1 MALGPEYSRVERPL
15 LDQLTGMGWLHLE
28 GAPPGATVPVRPEVS
43 GRESFSEVFLTQEL
57 RQAVYRLNRD
67 PNGNPWLTSDR
78 LSQAVSALTSIGATS
93 LLAANEEATRLLRD
107 GIMVGGIPGWDGGR
121 DRRVNYIDWD
131 DPHGNDYTVVS
142 QFRVDI
148 PGGQGKRFIVPDE
161 VLFVNGIPL
170 ALVECKKPGSAEAM
184 AEAVRQ
190 HLRYAGRRRA
200 PVPEGNPR
208 LFHTMQLLIAT
219 SGDKAL
225 LGTITS
231 GPEHYQAWR
240 DPYPYSKEE
249 LAARL
254 TKTQSAVT
262 PQDILAGA
270 VLHPH
275 RLLDIV
281 RNYVAF
287 METDDGR
294 RVKVAPR
301 YQQYRAVSKAI
312 ERLTTGKTRK
322 QDGHQDHRG
331 GIVWHTQG
339 SGKSLTMAFLVR
351 KLRATPGLESTKVVV
366 VTDRT
371 QLQDQ
376 LSETM
381 ALSGEYVE
389 VAKKIS
395 KARTMLSQH
404 GPGVVFVMIQKQ
416 QDAEA
421 AKSRDADDLTD
432 ASSARTGDLGELN
445 ADESIVVLIDEAH
458 RSHSSTLHMN
468 LLDALPNCAR
478 IGFTGT
484 PIIMG
489 AKRKTTD
496 IFGDYIDIYRLAD
509 AERDGAVVPILYS
522 GRTVKGAVRDG
533 RDLDE
538 VFEDMFA
545 DHSEEE
551 LDEIQRRYAAR
562 GDVLAA
568 EKLIAGKAKNILR
581 HYVDTVLPGGF
592 KAQLV
597 AYNRR
602 AVVRYRDALL
612 KARDDLVSEIEALP
626 GRVRD
631 ADPEG
636 LKPRTAV
643 LVRASRHLDLIKAM
657 DFVPVI
663 SAGTANDEQQYT
675 AWTDPDKH
683 RQAIDGDFLKPFP
696 GADELAGGRRPA
708 AFLIVKSMLLTGF
721 DAPAEQVLYL
731 DRPMKEAEL
740 LQAVARVN
748 RPADGK
754 KCGYVVDYVGVTS
767 HLAQALK
774 AYAADDVHGALRDLR
789 TEIGHLAPQRD
800 RLRLLFTEQG
810 RSQKATD
817 EAIEDCVEL
826 LEDGPLR
833 DRFEV
838 DLKRF
843 LATVNTVLPDP
854 AAKPYLADAYLF
866 AQIAAE
872 ARRRYR
878 IDDGTF
884 DASLY
889 GEKVRE
895 LIDRHMESLGVD
907 PALPPVS
914 LSSADFQRQVA
925 AMAGPRA
932 RASEMEHAI
941 RHHISVHFDEDPVA
955 YRRLSERLEQILAEH
970 AGNWEQQALFFA
982 ELADEIN
989 NHDAER
995 GPGDSGLNNVEQAL
1009 YGLILERTAT
1019 DGVPAQEQGQRI
1031 ADFARRLHAAAATAT
1046 TRVDFWRKP
1055 VDWEDF
1061 KSEITGM
1068 LIGDGICPDD
1078 DAMAL
1083 ADALFEVIKANR
1095 QRIRHPGP

>member
-1 MALGPEYSRVERPL
+1 M
-15 LDQLTGMGWLHLE
+15 
-28 GAPPGATVPVRPEVS
+28 
-43 GRESFSEVFLTQEL
+43 
-57 RQAVYRLNRD
+57 
-67 PNGNPWLTSDR
+67 
-78 LSQAVSALTSIGATS
+78 
-93 LLAANEEATRLLRD
+93 
-107 GIMVGGIPGWDGGR
+107 
-121 DRRVNYIDWD
+121 
-131 DPHGNDYTVVS
+131 
-142 QFRVDI
+142 
-148 PGGQGKRFIVPDE
+148 
-161 VLFVNGIPL
+161 
-170 ALVECKKPGSAEAM
+170 
-184 AEAVRQ
+184 
-190 HLRYAGRRRA
+190 
-200 PVPEGNPR
+200 
-208 LFHTMQLLIAT
+208 
-219 SGDKAL
+219 
-225 LGTITS
+225 
-231 GPEHYQAWR
+231 
-240 DPYPYSKEE
+240 
-249 LAARL
+249 
-254 TKTQSAVT
+254 
-262 PQDILAGA
+262 
-270 VLHPH
+270 
-275 RLLDIV
+275 
-281 RNYVAF
+281 
-287 METDDGR
+287 
-294 RVKVAPR
+294 
-301 YQQYRAVSKAI
+301 
-312 ERLTTGKTRK
+312 
-322 QDGHQDHRG
+322 
-331 GIVWHTQG
+331 
-339 SGKSLTMAFLVR
+339 
-351 KLRATPGLESTKVVV
+351 VV

-376 LSETM
+376 LSNTM

-389 VAKKIS
+389 VATKIS
-395 KARTMLSQH
+395 RARTMLSQH

-421 AKSRDADDLTD
+421 RKSRDTDDLTD
-432 ASSARTGDLGELN
+432 ANSPRSHTGHTGGLGELN

-489 AKRKTTD
+489 AKKKTTD

-545 DHSEEE
+545 DHTEEE
-551 LDEIQRRYAAR
+551 LDEIQRRYATK

-568 EKLIAGKAKNILR
+568 EKLIAAKAKNILR

-612 KARDDLVSEIEALP
+612 VARDDLVREIEALP
-626 GRVRD
+626 QPVRD
-631 ADPEG
+631 ADPED

-663 SAGTANDEQQYT
+663 SAGTANDEQRYT
-675 AWTDPDKH
+675 AWTDPAKH
-683 RQAIDGDFLKPFP
+683 KQVIDGDFLKPFP
-696 GADELAGGRRPA
+696 RHDELVVVGRQPA

-754 KCGYVVDYVGVTS
+754 RCGYVIDYVGVTN

-774 AYAADDVHGALRDLR
+774 AYAADDVHGALRDLS

-800 RLRLLFTEQG
+800 RIRLLFTDRG
-810 RSQKATD
+810 CIPAATD
-817 EAIEDCVEL
+817 DAIEECVEL

-843 LATVNTVLPDP
+843 LTTVDTVLPDP
-854 AAKPYLADAYLF
+854 AVKPYLADAYLF

-878 IDDGTF
+878 IDDGIF
-884 DASLY
+884 DPSLY

-925 AMAGPRA
+925 AMVSPRA

-941 RHHISVHFDEDPVA
+941 RHHIAVHFDEDPVA
-955 YRRLSERLEQILAEH
+955 YRRLSERLEQVLAEH
-970 AGNWEQQALFFA
+970 AGNWEQQALLFA
-982 ELADEIN
+982 ELAEEIKK
-989 NHDAER
+989 HDAER
-995 GPGDSGLNNVEQAL
+995 GPGDSGLTNVEQAL

-1019 DGVPAQEQGQRI
+1019 DGVPTQEQEQRI
-1031 ADFARRLHAAAATAT
+1031 AGFARRLHRTAATVT
-1046 TRVDFWRKP
+1046 TRVDFWLKP

-1061 KSEITGM
+1061 KGEITGM
-1068 LIGDGICPDD
+1068 LIDDGICPDD

-1095 QRIRHPGP
+1095 QRLRHPDSE

>member
-1 MALGPEYSRVERPL
+1 M
-15 LDQLTGMGWLHLE
+15 
-28 GAPPGATVPVRPEVS
+28 
-43 GRESFSEVFLTQEL
+43 
-57 RQAVYRLNRD
+57 
-67 PNGNPWLTSDR
+67 
-78 LSQAVSALTSIGATS
+78 
-93 LLAANEEATRLLRD
+93 
-107 GIMVGGIPGWDGGR
+107 
-121 DRRVNYIDWD
+121 
-131 DPHGNDYTVVS
+131 
-142 QFRVDI
+142 
-148 PGGQGKRFIVPDE
+148 
-161 VLFVNGIPL
+161 
-170 ALVECKKPGSAEAM
+170 
-184 AEAVRQ
+184 
-190 HLRYAGRRRA
+190 
-200 PVPEGNPR
+200 PEGNPR
-208 LFHTMQLLIAT
+208 LVHTMQLLVAT
-219 SGDKAL
+219 SGERAM

-231 GPEHYQAWR
+231 APEHYQAWR
-240 DPYPYSKEE
+240 DPHPFTREE
-249 LAARL
+249 LAQRL
-254 TKTQSAVT
+254 KKKESAVNA
-262 PQDILAGA
+262 QDILAGT

-281 RNYVAF
+281 RNYVTF
-287 METDDGR
+287 MQTDDG
-294 RVKVAPR
+294 KTIKAAPR
-301 YQQYRAVSKAI
+301 YQQYRAVCKAI
-312 ERLTTGKTRK
+312 DRLATGKTKK
-322 QDGHQDHRG
+322 QDGHQDRRG
-331 GIVWHTQG
+331 GIIWHTQG

-351 KLRATPGLESTKVVV
+351 KLRSTPGLQSTKVVV

-381 ALSGEYVE
+381 RLSGEHVE
-389 VAKKIS
+389 IANKIS
-395 KARTMLSQH
+395 QAKAKLSQH

-416 QDAEA
+416 QDGEA
-421 AKSRDADDLTD
+421 GKPRGTDDLAD
-432 ASSARTGDLGELN
+432 ANSSTTADLGELS
-445 ADESIVVLIDEAH
+445 ADESIIVLIDEAH

-468 LLDALPNCAR
+468 LLAALPNCAR

-489 AKRKTTD
+489 AKKKTTD

-545 DHSEEE
+545 DHTEEE
-551 LDEIQRRYAAR
+551 LDEIQRRYATK
-562 GDVLAA
+562 GDVLVA
-568 EKLIAGKAKNILR
+568 EKLIQAKAKNILR
-581 HYVDTVLPGGF
+581 HYVDTVLPGGH

-612 KARDDLVSEIEALP
+612 NARADLIREIEALP
-626 GRVRD
+626 HNTRD
-631 ADPEG
+631 ADPEE
-636 LKPRTAV
+636 LKPRTAF
-643 LVRASRHLDLIKAM
+643 LVRAARHLDLLRAM

-663 SAGTANDEQQYT
+663 SAGTANDEQRYA
-675 AWTDPDKH
+675 AWTDPGKQ
-683 RQAIDGDFLKPFP
+683 RQLIDGDFLKPFP
-696 GADELAGGRRPA
+696 GKDELAAGRKPA

-731 DRPMKEAEL
+731 ERPMKEAEL

-754 KCGYVVDYVGVTS
+754 RCGYVVDYVGVTN

-774 AYAADDVHGALRDLR
+774 AYSGDDVHGALKDLR

-800 RLRLLFTEQG
+800 RIRLLFTEHG
-810 RSQKATD
+810 GTPAPTTD
-817 EAIEDCVEL
+817 VIEECVEV

-838 DLKRF
+838 ELKRF
-843 LATVNTVLPDP
+843 LTTVDTVLPDP

-884 DASLY
+884 DPSLY

-914 LSSADFQRQVA
+914 LSSADFQSQVA

-941 RHHISVHFDEDPVA
+941 RHHINVHFDEDPVT
-955 YRRLSERLEQILAEH
+955 YRRLSERLAEILAEH
-970 AGNWEQQALFFA
+970 AGNWEQQALFLA
-982 ELADEIN
+982 ELAAEVKD
-989 NHDAER
+989 HDSER
-995 GPGDSGLNNVEQAL
+995 KQGDSQLNNVEHAL

-1019 DGVPAQEQGQRI
+1019 DGVPTKEQGQRI
-1031 ADFARRLHAAAATAT
+1031 ADFARRLYATAATAT

-1061 KSEITGM
+1061 KGDMTGM
-1068 LIGDGICPDD
+1068 LIEDGICLDD
-1078 DAMAL
+1078 AAMAL
-1083 ADALFEVIKANR
+1083 ADALFEVIKASR
-1095 QRIRHPGP
+1095 RRIRHPDAG